1 MNTVTTPIQK
11 YNDLKA
17 LVKQSY
23 ADENVR
29 NEIWDYITGYILS
42 SDTKQIQE
50 ERLEHFTQFLGHEG
64 RLAHIDIVVNATDL
78 EKRSVEL
85 NKAFSDAIDKA
96 WPNPWVLVCYGK
108 TIGTDHELN
117 RFFYIKKEG

>member
-1 MNTVTTPIQK
+1 MKIVKTPTQK

-29 NEIWDYITGYILS
+29 NEIWNYITGYILS
-42 SDTKQIQE
+42 PDSMQIQE
-50 ERLEHFTQFLGHEG
+50 ERLEHFTPFLGHED
-64 RLAHIDIVVNATDL
+64 RLAHIDIIVNATDL

-85 NKAFSDAIDKA
+85 NKALSDAIDKA
-96 WPNPWVLVCYGK
+96 WPNPWGSFCYGE
-108 TIGTDHELN
+108 TIRTDHELT
-117 RFFYIKKEG
+117 RFFYIEKEG